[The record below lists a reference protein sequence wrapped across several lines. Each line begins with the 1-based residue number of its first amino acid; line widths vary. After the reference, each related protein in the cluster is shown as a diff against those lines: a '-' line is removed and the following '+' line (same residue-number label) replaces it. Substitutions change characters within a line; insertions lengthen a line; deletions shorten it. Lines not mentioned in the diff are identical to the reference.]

1 MSRDGRAPKHC
12 LGGHDDE
19 TSVNAG
25 VIVLMLWF
33 YWSGMVLLVGGE
45 INAEIDKAA
54 TTQAHNDR
62 EQEKAA

>member
-1 MSRDGRAPKHC
+1 
-12 LGGHDDE
+12 
-19 TSVNAG
+19 
-25 VIVLMLWF
+25 
-33 YWSGMVLLVGGE
+33 MVLLVGGE